1 MRAVSAVEMDSLKSE
16 QLYLENVV
24 YMCMISNMS
33 IIWILSLLS
42 L

>member
-1 MRAVSAVEMDSLKSE
+1 MRAVSAFEMDSLKSE

-24 YMCMISNMS
+24 YMISNR
-33 IIWILSLLS
+33 WILSLS